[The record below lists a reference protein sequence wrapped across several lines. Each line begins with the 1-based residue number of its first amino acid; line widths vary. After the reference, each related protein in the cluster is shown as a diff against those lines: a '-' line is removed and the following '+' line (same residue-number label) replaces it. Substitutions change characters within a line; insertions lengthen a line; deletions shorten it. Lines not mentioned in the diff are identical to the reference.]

1 MAVDPVFG
9 LNNYKKPKSLSESE
23 TIAYNILTLLL
34 GKPGFYPSIP
44 QLGMNISQYL
54 YSFEDTFDTNFIK
67 SILAAQCSDFI
78 PQITDGSFDVIKA
91 RYKEQPMIVFKI
103 PTIISNVR
111 NEFVLG
117 VSMDK
122 QGAIQFNFVFNKQQ
136 YI

>member
-9 LNNYKKPKSLSESE
+9 LNNYNKPKSLSESE
-23 TIAYNILTLLL
+23 TVAYNILTLLL

-54 YSFEDTFDTNFIK
+54 YSFDDTFDTTLIK
-67 SILAAQCSDFI
+67 AILAAQCSDFV
-78 PQITDGSFDVIKA
+78 PQITDGSFDVLKV

-103 PTIISNVR
+103 PTIIANTK

-117 VSMDK
+117 ITMDSY
-122 QGAIQFNFVFNKQQ
+122 GALQFNFVFNKQQ

>member
-9 LNNYKKPKSLSESE
+9 LNHYNKPKSLSESE
-23 TIAYNILTLLL
+23 TVAYNILTLLL

-54 YSFEDTFDTNFIK
+54 YSFEDNFDTTLIK
-67 SILAAQCSDFI
+67 AILAAQCSDFV

-103 PTIISNVR
+103 PTILA
-111 NEFVLG
+111 NEKNELVLG
-117 VSMDK
+117 ITMDGH
-122 QGAIQFNFVFNKQQ
+122 GALQFNFVFNKQQ